1 MLDWIVTLSVL
12 IIGFTLM
19 VTGFIQYIL
28 IGWIMYLLIMV
39 VMGVLG
45 RIWLCFQKQNTK

>member
-12 IIGFTLM
+12 IIGFIIM

-28 IGWIMYLLIMV
+28 IGWILYLLIMV
-39 VMGVLG
+39 VMGVV
-45 RIWLCFQKQNTK
+45 CK